1 MGTSKLIDSSA
12 AFLFEVPGSNLP
24 LVVQELQIG
33 GTKEGRMTLS
43 VIRPLTLA
51 ISATVLVG
59 VATVAPVEA
68 RKSHHQHIKKHR
80 TTGNRGFDGRQP
92 ADRSWPGAAPSRSGD
107 VCPGIG
113 RSFECKIWPPP
124 MNDDP
129 DRKISGSDGS

>member
-1 MGTSKLIDSSA
+1 
-12 AFLFEVPGSNLP
+12 
-24 LVVQELQIG
+24 
-33 GTKEGRMTLS
+33 MTRS

-51 ISATVLVG
+51 ISAMVLVG
-59 VATVAPVEA
+59 VATLAPVEA
-68 RKSHHQHIKKHR
+68 RKSHHQHIKKHK

-92 ADRSWPGAAPSRSGD
+92 ANRPWPGAAPSPSGD